1 MIETMEPEPLMSD
14 IAVTAS
20 ETQVAPRARIYR
32 PATYADIALVHVR
45 LQEAIETSP
54 FYSPEFKTY
63 ESARLTK
70 DYLASLIDAD
80 PYHVMVFER
89 EGKTAAFMI
98 SGPELGTLWLYWSYV
113 FPENRRST
121 LGVSGM
127 RAFINHWDNGRFHK
141 IATYTK
147 TGNEPAEAIMGRM
160 GYEHIA
166 TLKQHIFGE
175 DYQLYERPLN
185 KVEPGYDRGTMGGLR
200 HKLLRRLKLALTK

>member
-1 MIETMEPEPLMSD
+1 MSD
-14 IAVTAS
+14 IAVDTSAAD
-20 ETQVAPRARIYR
+20 VAAPRAPIYR
-32 PATYADIALVHVR
+32 PATYADIALVHDR

-54 FYSPEFKTY
+54 YYSPEFKAY

-70 DYLASLIDAD
+70 DHLASLIDAD
-80 PYHVMVFER
+80 PHHVMVFER
-89 EGKTAAFMI
+89 EGKVAAFMI

-147 TGNEPAEAIMGRM
+147 SGNDPAAAIMLRM
-160 GYEHIA
+160 GYKHVA
-166 TLKQHIFGE
+166 TLEKHIFGE
-175 DYQLYERPLN
+175 DYLLYERPLT
-185 KVEPGYDRGTMGGLR
+185 KVEPGYDRGVKGGLR
-200 HKLLRRLKLALTK
+200 HKLARRLKLALAK

>member
-1 MIETMEPEPLMSD
+1 MSD
-14 IAVTAS
+14 VAVSSA
-20 ETQVAPRARIYR
+20 VAAAPRAPIYR
-32 PATYADIALVHVR
+32 PATYADIGLVHHR

-54 FYSPEFKTY
+54 FYSPEFKAY

-80 PYHVMVFER
+80 PHHVMVFER

-127 RAFINHWDNGRFHK
+127 RAFIDHWDNGRFHK

-147 TGNEPAEAIMGRM
+147 TGNEPAAAIMLRM
-160 GYEHIA
+160 GYKYVA
-166 TLKQHIFGE
+166 TLEKHIFGE
-175 DYQLYERPLN
+175 DYLLYERPLN
-185 KVEPGYDRGTMGGLR
+185 KVEPGYDRGTKGGLR
-200 HKLLRRLKLALTK
+200 HKLARKLKLAFRR